1 MKLEIAKSSTWP
13 RLRKYVEWEGGL
25 EENHE
30 NIYISEMNRRGY
42 KKKEFLE
49 VGSKQGE
56 ISVTG
61 TEI

>member
-1 MKLEIAKSSTWP
+1 M
-13 RLRKYVEWEGGL
+13 
-25 EENHE
+25 
-30 NIYISEMNRRGY
+30 SEMNRRGCN

-49 VGSKQGE
+49 VVSKQGE